1 MNYETIPS
9 KEIVE
14 KTAVALK
21 ERNIN
26 ALIVDT
32 KEQALE
38 KIKELIPQGASVM
51 NGSSTTLEQTEN
63 RTSPP
68 GRHKAP

>member
-1 MNYETIPS
+1 MDYETIPS

-14 KTAVALK
+14 KTAAALK
-21 ERNIN
+21 ERNVE

-38 KIKELIPQGASVM
+38 KIKELIPKGLSVM
-51 NGSSTTLEQTEN
+51 NGSSTTLEQI
-63 RTSPP
+63 
-68 GRHKAP
+68 GFVDY